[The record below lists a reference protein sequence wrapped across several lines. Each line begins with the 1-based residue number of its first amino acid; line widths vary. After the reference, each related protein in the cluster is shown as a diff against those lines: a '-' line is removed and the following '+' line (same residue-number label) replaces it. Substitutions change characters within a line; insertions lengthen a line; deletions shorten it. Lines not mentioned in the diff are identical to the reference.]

1 MVFDLLKKILSHAE
15 NPGEL
20 GNYITTQIRELIDA
34 KRIVLLQYNDDVHS
48 EQYSIIGQYPEPI
61 PKTDELRLIYQ
72 LAGISQ
78 PMHKTTFIEHNNPDS
93 GITLPH
99 TGSEEKTSILTPL
112 EIGASRIG
120 LLLINDVSDR
130 TNLSSVIDALD
141 ALSGVL
147 ALELKNANF
156 YLKLEREVEK
166 RTTALRDSELYNQLL
181 FDQSNIG
188 LVLCRLDGK
197 LININ
202 PSFAKMIGR
211 TAEEILQLSIWD
223 ITPGR
228 YRTQD
233 EEILSELTKIKKY
246 GPYEKEYIHRD
257 GHLVQVMLKG
267 VIIEQNGEPYIWSSV
282 EDISERKLIEN
293 TQSFLLK
300 SDSFNSNQNFF
311 GNLAQYLAE
320 TLQMEYI
327 CIDTLHDDLLRAKT
341 LAIYHDAKFEED
353 VEYSLEDTPCAS
365 VVGKNICCF
374 PEGVRHLFPHDLIL
388 QNMLAESYLGCTLW
402 GSTGKPVGLIACISR
417 KQLTDPKLL
426 VKVLEMVSTKAAG
439 EIERMKTE
447 MELRES
453 KNRYDLAM
461 HASKDGI
468 YDLNLKTNAI
478 YYSPA
483 WKKMLGYNENEL
495 ENDSSTWEKLINPD
509 DSIRSKEMMNE
520 VFSHKRD
527 RFELEFRMKHKQGHW
542 VDILSR
548 ANAIFDD
555 TGTAVRIVGTNVDI
569 SELKIAEKEV
579 YESERRFTEMMKNVN
594 LVSLILDV
602 DGRISFC
609 NDYLLNLTGYT
620 EDEILGKDWF
630 GLFIPEDC
638 STFVKQIFGDAV
650 AKNQL
655 SLHIENEILTKKGER
670 RLISWNNTIL
680 RDNTGKVTGAAS
692 LGEDITSRK
701 QAETDLFISESKFR
715 ALVES
720 SSDLIWETNVE
731 GVYTYVSPQIQKILG
746 YNINEILTKS
756 PSRFVVEEQRSELEK
771 ISASIIVSAIPF
783 NSLVNK
789 YLHKNG
795 EIVYMETSGIPF
807 FDEKGTLIGYRGIS
821 RDITE
826 RKINEETILRFKKI
840 FDVANFGAVLATTT
854 GRLVYVNNY
863 FAECHGFTN
872 QNLIGEPLSIFH
884 TPDQFMKIELK
895 IEELLQNGKI
905 DSVEMMH
912 HHQNGTD
919 FPMLMNG
926 LVLYTEN
933 GRPEFLVATAIDVT
947 ESKLVK
953 EEIYKLNEE
962 LEQRVANRTAQL
974 EAANKE
980 LEAFSYSVSHDLRAP
995 LRHIHCFINLILE
1008 NKNSNLT
1015 NDELEYLHLVLKSAM
1030 EMGELI
1036 DALLSFSRL
1045 NKTEIQKTRIDSEPM
1060 LEQLQEFFSEEF
1072 KTRTIK
1078 VKINELP
1085 PITGDYQLIRQVWM
1099 NLFSNAVKYTGKK
1112 ENAAIE
1118 IGSFEQDSETVFFI
1132 KDNGAGFNMKYEN
1145 KLFNVFQR
1153 LHKTRDF
1160 EGIGIGLANVNRI
1173 ITKHGGRCWATGEPD
1188 RGATFYF
1195 SLPQNNEK

>member
-20 GNYITTQIRELIDA
+20 GKYITTQIRELIGA

-48 EQYSIIGQYPEPI
+48 EQYSIIGQCPERI

-112 EIGASRIG
+112 EIGTNRIG
-120 LLLINDVSDR
+120 LLLINDISDR

-147 ALELKNANF
+147 ALELKNTNF
-156 YLKLEREVEK
+156 HLKLEREVEK

-197 LININ
+197 LINVN
-202 PSFAKMIGR
+202 PSFSKMIGR
-211 TAEEILQLSIWD
+211 TAKEILQLSIWD
-223 ITPGR
+223 ITPEK
-228 YRTQD
+228 YKTQD

-320 TLQMEYI
+320 TLQMDYI
-327 CIDTLHDDLLRAKT
+327 CIDTLHDDLLKAKT
-341 LAIYHDAKFEED
+341 LAIYYDAKFEED
-353 VEYSLEDTPCAS
+353 VEYTLEDTPCAS

-374 PEGVRHLFPHDLIL
+374 TEGVRHLFPHDLIL

-417 KQLTDPKLL
+417 KQLTDPRLL

-447 MELRES
+447 M
-453 KNRYDLAM
+453 K
-461 HASKDGI
+461 
-468 YDLNLKTNAI
+468 
-478 YYSPA
+478 
-483 WKKMLGYNENEL
+483 
-495 ENDSSTWEKLINPD
+495 
-509 DSIRSKEMMNE
+509 
-520 VFSHKRD
+520 
-527 RFELEFRMKHKQGHW
+527 
-542 VDILSR
+542 
-548 ANAIFDD
+548 
-555 TGTAVRIVGTNVDI
+555 
-569 SELKIAEKEV
+569 V
-579 YESERRFTEMMKNVN
+579 YELERRFTEMMKNVN

-630 GLFIPEDC
+630 GLFIPENC
-638 STFVKQIFGDAV
+638 SAFVKNVFGDAV

-655 SLHIENEILTKKGER
+655 SLHIENEIITKHGER

-756 PSRFVVEEQRSELEK
+756 PSQFVVEEQRPELEK

-807 FDEKGTLIGYRGIS
+807 FDEKGTLTGYRGIS

-826 RKINEETILRFKKI
+826 RKINEKTILRFKKI

-863 FAECHGFTN
+863 FAECHGFVN

-884 TPDQFMKIELK
+884 TPDQFLKIELK

-933 GRPEFLVATAIDVT
+933 GIPEFLVATAIDVT
-947 ESKLVK
+947 ESRLVK

-962 LEQRVANRTAQL
+962 LEQRVADRTAQL

-1045 NKTEIQKTRIDSEPM
+1045 NKTEIQKTRFDSEPM

-1112 ENAAIE
+1112 ESAAIE